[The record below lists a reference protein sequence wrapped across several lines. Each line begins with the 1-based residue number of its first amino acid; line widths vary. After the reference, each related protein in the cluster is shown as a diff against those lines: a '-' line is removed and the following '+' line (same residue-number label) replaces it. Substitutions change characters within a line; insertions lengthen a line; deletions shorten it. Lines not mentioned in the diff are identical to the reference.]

1 MHEDSKERNV
11 TPEVADILRNGLNEY
26 TSCYGRQPGHY
37 WKVINALQNC
47 RTSALGGH
55 SYKCDTCDYSK
66 NAYNSCR
73 DRHCPKCQSL
83 ARLKWVQ
90 ARLDELL
97 PTEYFH
103 AVFTVPAELNP
114 FALRNKKA
122 FYDLLHKS
130 VAETMQELAADQ
142 KYLGADIGFISV
154 LHTWGQNM
162 MDHPHIHCIVPGG
175 GLKDGKCFVKC
186 RREFLFPFKVMAR
199 LFKGKLLAGFTRA
212 VEKGDIRFNGNLR
225 DYAQPSVWRY
235 FLDSIY
241 KKNWV
246 TYCKPPFAGASQ
258 VLKYLGGYTHR
269 IAISN
274 NRILAMDNDS
284 VTFRYRSYADGNQVK
299 VMKLS
304 RVEFIRR
311 FLLHILPKGFRRI
324 RYYGFLA
331 NCKRKTA
338 LVKCFEVLGI
348 KEKASGNSKIKDKT
362 GTAPTVIELF
372 KSVFNVD
379 LSLCPKCR
387 GRLRPVF
394 AGVRYSGGVFR

>member
-1 MHEDSKERNV
+1 MYEVCKENDRS
-11 TPEVADILRNGLNEY
+11 PEVANVLRMGMGAY
-26 TSCYGRQPGHY
+26 TSRYGSQPGHY

-55 SYKCDTCDYSK
+55 SYICDTCDYNK

-83 ARLKWVQ
+83 ARIKWVQ
-90 ARLDELL
+90 ARLEELL

-114 FALRNKKA
+114 FALRNKRV
-122 FYDLLHKS
+122 FYDILHKC
-130 VAETMQELAADQ
+130 VAETMQELAGDP
-142 KYLGADIGFISV
+142 KYLGAEIGFISV

-175 GLKDGKCFVKC
+175 GLQDGKRFVKC
-186 RREFLFPFKVMAR
+186 KKQFLFPFKVMAR
-199 LFKGKLLAGFTRA
+199 LFKGKLLASFKKA
-212 VEKGDIRFNGNLR
+212 VAKGDICFHGNLK
-225 DYAQPSVWRY
+225 DYAQPSIWSS
-235 FLDSIY
+235 FMDSVY

-274 NRILAMDNDS
+274 NRIVAVDEDS
-284 VTFRYRSYADGNQVK
+284 VTFKWRSYADGDQVK
-299 VMKLS
+299 LMKLS

-311 FLLHILPKGFRRI
+311 FLLHILPKGDR
-324 RYYGFLA
+324 
-331 NCKRKTA
+331 
-338 LVKCFEVLGI
+338 
-348 KEKASGNSKIKDKT
+348 
-362 GTAPTVIELF
+362 
-372 KSVFNVD
+372 KSVV
-379 LSLCPKCR
+379 
-387 GRLRPVF
+387 
-394 AGVRYSGGVFR
+394 